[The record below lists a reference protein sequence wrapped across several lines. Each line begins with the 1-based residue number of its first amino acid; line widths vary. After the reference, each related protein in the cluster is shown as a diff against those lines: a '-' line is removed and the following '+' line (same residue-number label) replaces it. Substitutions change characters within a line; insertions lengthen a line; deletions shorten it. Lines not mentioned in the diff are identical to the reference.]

1 MERRSISGGL
11 SARNEIVE
19 VRGGYVIHRY
29 CFADHSRCDFHVAGP
44 RLRHVVFDVEPGEAE
59 QVVDQLRALIDE
71 ADHPVRGKSVR
82 PRLLRG
88 QNTWRCYK

>member
-71 ADHPVRGKSVR
+71 AVGARG
-82 PRLLRG
+82 
-88 QNTWRCYK
+88 